1 MEKRVWYIK
10 EEVDEQTIRF
20 TKLLVLE
27 DQTIGEGIIP
37 EENKFAFN
45 PQFGFKGNVRL
56 EGSQKELFYDG
67 AYQVKHECTLIP
79 TAWVKFNAYVGTEK
93 NGFASRWGS
102 GFKWEI
108 TTHRSCYGARC
119 YLPHVSFSSN

>member
-1 MEKRVWYIK
+1 MHQLIFIAEIVIVEASMVYKGRG
-10 EEVDEQTIRF
+10 VDEQTICF

-37 EENKFAFN
+37 EGNKFAFN

-67 AYQVKHECTLIP
+67 YI
-79 TAWVKFNAYVGTEK
+79 
-93 NGFASRWGS
+93 R
-102 GFKWEI
+102 
-108 TTHRSCYGARC
+108 
-119 YLPHVSFSSN
+119 